1 MEYILKDLIS
11 PTTKPYYIGYNIG
24 DELEQFLCAPFTF
37 QKSSPKAY
45 CTIVKMIDDNERLE
59 QSLPKT
65 STLEN
70 KLSMVCQALSE
81 KIVAKF

>member
-11 PTTKPYYIGYNIG
+11 PTTKPCYIGYNIG
-24 DELEQFLCAPFTF
+24 DELEQFLCTPFTF

-70 KLSMVCQALSE
+70 KLSMVCEALSE

>member
-1 MEYILKDLIS
+1 MQHKLKDFIS
-11 PTTKPYYIGYNIG
+11 TTIKHYYNSYNTEE
-24 DELEQFLCAPFTF
+24 ELEQFLCTPFTF

-45 CTIVKMIDDNERLE
+45 CTIVKMVDDNERLE
-59 QSLPKT
+59 QSLPKI

-70 KLSMVCQALSE
+70 ELSMVCQALSE